1 METRKKKIKSFSE
14 SVVLGYMSEQ
24 AKVQKS
30 STLWSRYSMLK
41 ASLVVNNN
49 VDITKY
55 CKLVAFLKRQ
65 SVGYKAKKSKIF
77 LSTAHDGN
85 VVSTQV
91 EFSVNAFIS
100 SFLARI
106 QSCLSTPLS
115 ASIRFFGSS

>member
-1 METRKKKIKSFSE
+1 
-14 SVVLGYMSEQ
+14 
-24 AKVQKS
+24 VQKS
-30 STLWSRYSMLK
+30 STSWSRYSMLK

-49 VDITKY
+49 VDISKY

-65 SVGYKAKKSKIF
+65 SVGYKAKKSKIFSREQIFKF